1 MIDINKISI
10 ASIFDKIKQ
19 ILIIYELD
27 GDNSPGRLITINP
40 FGIERLGYSLEDF
53 EDGRLKDLFSDN
65 IYDRIFEDLKDDP
78 EFKDKEYTFLN
89 KEGLFLDVKLNNCI
103 YKLEGNTLG
112 VLIGE
117 DISDKRKLEE
127 EVRFLDD
134 EVVNQKENYEALIDN
149 LTQTQEQLLQTEKM
163 AALGQLIAG
172 VAHEINS
179 PLGAIKA
186 SNTNIN
192 DSLKKAIEELPR
204 LFSEYSKEEQE
215 AFITIFYLAKRST
228 AQASSREKRLLK
240 REIKSKLD
248 EIGVDNSTFVA
259 DKFIYL
265 GIYSEYE
272 PIFKYATLENFVR
285 VLDSV
290 KDFISILKNTN
301 TISIAVEKAA
311 KVTFALKKFA
321 HQDHSGEM
329 IPTDIVDSIE
339 TVLTLYNNQIKHGIN
354 IIRKFK
360 KVPLVTCNADEIN
373 QVWTNLVQNALHAMG
388 QKGEL
393 TISVGVD
400 NEMLVVSVKDTGYGI
415 EPGIGDKIFQP
426 FFTTKKI
433 GEGSGL
439 GLDIVKKIIEKHDGV
454 IYFESEI
461 NLGTTFFVK
470 LPLNNKDVSN
480 G

>member
-1 MIDINKISI
+1 MIDINNVSIS
-10 ASIFDKIKQ
+10 AIFNDIKQ
-19 ILIIYELD
+19 ILIIYELSD
-27 GDNSPGRLITINP
+27 ENIPGELISINS
-40 FGIERLGYSLEDF
+40 FGEEKLGYTTEDF
-53 EDGRLKDLFSDN
+53 YGHKFKDLFSDN
-65 IYDRIFEDLKDDP
+65 IYDSIFEDLKNNP
-78 EFKDKEYTFLN
+78 EFKDKEYTILN
-89 KEGLFLDVKLNNCI
+89 KDGIFLDVTLNNST
-103 YKLEGNTLG
+103 YKINDKYLG
-112 VLIGE
+112 ILIGE
-117 DISDKRKLEE
+117 DISDRRKLEE

-192 DSLKKAIEELPR
+192 DSLKSAFEKFPQMIGDYSTEEKDAL
-204 LFSEYSKEEQE
+204 LH
-215 AFITIFYLAKRST
+215 IFKLAREST
-228 AQASSREKRLLK
+228 PQVSSREKRALK
-240 REIKSKLD
+240 KEIKSHLD
-248 EIGVDNSTFVA
+248 EFNVENSAFIA
-259 DKFIYL
+259 DKFIYM
-265 GIYSEYE
+265 GILDNDDSIY
-272 PIFKYATLENFVR
+272 KYAALDRFTHI
-285 VLDSV
+285 LDSV
-290 KDFISILKNTN
+290 KDIISIFKNTK

-329 IPTDIVDSIE
+329 SPTDIVDGIE

-354 IIRKFK
+354 IIRDYVD
-360 KVPLVTCNADEIN
+360 VPMVTCNADEIN
-373 QVWTNLVQNALHAMG
+373 QVWTNLIQNALHAMG
-388 QKGEL
+388 QKGDL
-393 TISVGVD
+393 TISVRLEND
-400 NEMLVVSVKDTGYGI
+400 MLLVSVKDTGYGI
-415 EPGIGDKIFQP
+415 EPGLGEKIFQP

-439 GLDIVKKIIEKHDGV
+439 GLDIVKKIIEKHNGE

-470 LPLNNKDVSN
+470 LPINIKNDPN
-480 G
+480 D